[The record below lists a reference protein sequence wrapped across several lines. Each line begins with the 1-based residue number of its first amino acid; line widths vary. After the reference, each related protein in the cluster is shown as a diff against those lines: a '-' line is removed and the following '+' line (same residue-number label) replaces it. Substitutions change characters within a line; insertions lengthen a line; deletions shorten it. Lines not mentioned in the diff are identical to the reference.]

1 MNGRGY
7 PNRLRS
13 DEIPLQAKLMIIC
26 DIFDALSSAD
36 RPYRKAVTVDRAL
49 EILEV
54 SVLNE
59 ELDPELFRI
68 FVESRIFEL
77 PLLQPLSKRVVSIQQ
92 DDD

>member
-1 MNGRGY
+1 
-7 PNRLRS
+7 
-13 DEIPLQAKLMIIC
+13 MIIC

-68 FVESRIFEL
+68 FVESRIFEP
-77 PLLQPLSKRVVSIQQ
+77 PLLYEMCSGCDLTHRA
-92 DDD
+92 D